1 MKALATWLITVSTC
15 LHVFAQDTE
24 PFTIERAIQQ
34 AIEHNAGIQAASE
47 ELNQVKARLTGIKAG
62 FNPELEIAPG
72 MGFTN
77 SNAFIS
83 QQIDISGVRSIQ
95 VRAAH
100 AEVLVAQ
107 ARLDL
112 ARLTIAAEVAR
123 AFYDLIRAREVLSLT
138 EEEAKVVTRMTFATS
153 KRVESGDAPAAQK
166 TRAEIELARVKQR
179 VAQAQ
184 AEATAAQ
191 TVLNSLLANP
201 LQVTITLTGS
211 LNTTLYQES
220 AHVLDSALKSR
231 PEMRQAEAKIGAAKA
246 ELDLAKSRSRPSLF
260 ADLTTDAW
268 SLNRRSFQ
276 SDRFGFQVRLTLP
289 LLDRGQLRSEER
301 AAQAHLAQQEA
312 QRKETERQ
320 ILSEVYRKQT
330 LFTSARMVADE
341 YGRDVVPR
349 ALSLLESNQKGY
361 EAGLISF
368 LEVLDT
374 QRAVAS
380 IRTEALEALFK
391 AKQAEIALL
400 QAIGSMPGLQPQDNS
415 TGGQ

>member
-1 MKALATWLITVSTC
+1 MKALATWFIAVSTC

-95 VRAAH
+95 ARAAQ

-107 ARLDL
+107 SRLDL
-112 ARLTIAAEVAR
+112 ARLTIATEVAR
-123 AFYDLIRAREVLSLT
+123 AFYDLIRAREVLSLA
-138 EEEAKVVTRMTFATS
+138 EEEAKIVERMSLSTF

-191 TVLNSLLANP
+191 TALNSLLANP

-220 AHVLDSALKSR
+220 AHVMDMALKTR
-231 PEMRQAEAKIGAAKA
+231 PEIKEAEAKIGAAKA
-246 ELDLAKSRSRPSLF
+246 ELGLAKSRSRPSLF

-341 YGRDVVPR
+341 YGRDMVPR

-400 QAIGSMPGLQPQDNS
+400 QAIGSMPGLQTQDNS

>member
-1 MKALATWLITVSTC
+1 MKALATWFITVSAC
-15 LHVFAQDTE
+15 LNVFAQDTE

-47 ELNQVKARLTGIKAG
+47 ELNQVKARLAGIKAG

-77 SNAFIS
+77 SNTFIS
-83 QQIDISGVRSIQ
+83 QQIDVSGVRSIQ
-95 VRAAH
+95 ARAAQ

-107 ARLDL
+107 SRLDL

-138 EEEAKVVTRMTFATS
+138 EEEAQVVTRMTFATS
-153 KRVESGDAPAAQK
+153 KRVESGDAPVAQK

-191 TVLNSLLANP
+191 TALNSLLANP

-220 AHVLDSALKSR
+220 AHVMDMALKMR
-231 PEMRQAEAKIGAAKA
+231 PEIKEAEAKIGAAKA

-368 LEVLDT
+368 LEILDT